1 MNPIVHTRG
10 GVEAG
15 VKTRRETHKDLALAN
30 LRDSLR
36 VPLVFWCVLHSFLC
50 SNSLDKE
57 SRGPCGLAGPRN
69 LLTFEVS
76 VYKTRII
83 NSKIKKVTDP

>member
-36 VPLVFWCVLHSFLC
+36 VPFSVLVILVCV
-50 SNSLDKE
+50 
-57 SRGPCGLAGPRN
+57 
-69 LLTFEVS
+69 TF
-76 VYKTRII
+76 T
-83 NSKIKKVTDP
+83 